1 MKRIARCVLVLS
13 AVLVAL
19 AACAAVLFFVSRARN
34 FQFFG
39 QLVSSVPNG
48 ENKIA
53 LTFDDGPTENTSEI
67 LDKLAALDV
76 KATFFLCGAAIEER
90 PEDAR
95 AIAEAG
101 HAIGNH
107 SYSHRRMVLKSYG
120 FVKDEVDRTN
130 ALIRES
136 GYEGEI
142 FFRPPYGK
150 KLFALPY
157 YLNQIGMVTAM
168 WSVEPETELGYDAS
182 PEAIA
187 DAALES
193 VESGSVILL
202 HPMYNPENVLAAL
215 DIIVPALRV
224 RGYVFAT
231 LSELCAERK

>member
-1 MKRIARCVLVLS
+1 MKKPARRVLVLS
-13 AVLVAL
+13 AALVAL
-19 AACAAVLFFVSRARN
+19 AACAAALFFVSRARD

-39 QLVSSVPNG
+39 QLVSSVPND
-48 ENKIA
+48 EKMIA
-53 LTFDDGPTENTSEI
+53 LTFDDGPTENTSAI
-67 LDKLAALDV
+67 LEKLAALDV
-76 KATFFLCGAAIEER
+76 KATFFLCGAAMEAR

-107 SYSHRRMVLKSYG
+107 SDSHRRMVLKSYG
-120 FVKDEVDRTN
+120 FVKGEVDRTN

-150 KLFALPY
+150 KLFTLPY
-157 YLNQIGMVTAM
+157 YLSRIGMVTAM
-168 WSVEPETELGYDAS
+168 WNVEPETDLGYDAA

-187 DAALES
+187 DSVLAS
-193 VESGSVILL
+193 VESGSIILL

-215 DIIVPALRV
+215 DLIVPALRA

-231 LSELCAERK
+231 LPELYAARK

>member
-1 MKRIARCVLVLS
+1 MKRTARRVLILS
-13 AVLVAL
+13 AALVAL
-19 AACAAVLFFVSRARN
+19 AACAVALFFVSRSRD

-39 QLVSSVPNG
+39 GLVSSVPNG
-48 ENKIA
+48 ENEIA
-53 LTFDDGPTENTSEI
+53 LTFDDGPTENTSAI
-67 LDKLAALDV
+67 LETLAALDV

-120 FVKDEVDRTN
+120 YVKDEVDRTS

-150 KLFALPY
+150 KLFTLPC
-157 YLNQIGMVTAM
+157 YLNQISMVTAM
-168 WSVEPETELGYDAS
+168 WSVEPETELGYGAS

-187 DAALES
+187 DAVLES
-193 VESGSVILL
+193 VESGSIILL

-215 DIIVPALRV
+215 DIIVPALRA

-231 LSELCAERK
+231 LPELCAAGK